1 MFDGDRELAERLLWM
16 LQDRQQRGQHENEAV
31 ALAARLRAFFYPKQR
46 AFFGSSATR
55 RATKKTRRSGATA
68 GGCCELMARSI
79 ETAGHRATYIT
90 GTLKD
95 ARKRAWLND
104 TKSGFV
110 DVIRRYGK
118 RRERRGQMESWDLGG
133 IIATIN
139 KAELVIDFSNGS
151 QIDLFGADQEGTA
164 DRLRGLAKA
173 VFWIDEAQDL
183 TDLQGLYKDVIVAA
197 MNDFGGECWLTG
209 TPGKDCVGMFYEV
222 TTDDEE
228 PLTGWEVH
236 RISSSDNP
244 YFGRVVWER
253 GEWFVEDNLFDQPDR
268 DHSTHPW
275 TDAEQRGEI
284 SADAHRWGP
293 FDAES
298 DAEAAAIK
306 VRWERSAGAA
316 IRENGWKPD
325 DPSLLREY
333 YAQWVKGDARYVY
346 PVHSVP
352 EHVAV
357 FAPQRLIDNPFA
369 GDPRFGG
376 HPRWYDHTAAMR
388 DLPMFGPNRRRHE
401 WLFSLWMDFG
411 YHPDPFAIVMW
422 AFCTTL
428 PDVYEMFSWKQT
440 RVDTEQQGMYIKL
453 MWDID
458 DAIVSFGGDAAGKQS
473 DFAVWK
479 RRMNMPLEEAD
490 KQGKDSLEEL
500 LADDIRRGRV
510 HFREGSP
517 LYTEMRHLV
526 YLPGKPG
533 KPRKVHKHRVV
544 KGVVYGDH
552 CCDAARYGFADLTHY
567 LAKTGSERP
576 PPGTREAYAAE
587 EAKIERSIEDADRR
601 REERLAEQDEIA
613 AEYGAMGDY
622 DAY

>member
-1 MFDGDRELAERLLWM
+1 MLDRELAERLLWM
-16 LQDRQQRGQHENEAV
+16 LAERQQRDERGNEAV
-31 ALAARLRAFFYPKQR
+31 ALASRLRAFFYPKQR
-46 AFFGSSATR
+46 AFFRSPATR

-68 GGCCELMARSI
+68 GGCCELVARSI
-79 ETAGHRATYIT
+79 EVPGHRATYIT

-95 ARKRAWLND
+95 ARKRAWAND

-139 KAELVIDFSNGS
+139 KADLVIDFSNGS

-209 TPGKDCVGMFYEV
+209 TPGRDCVGMFYEV

-244 YFGRVVWER
+244 FFGRVVWER
-253 GEWFVEDNLFDQPDR
+253 GEWFVEDNLYGQPER
-268 DHSTHPW
+268 SRSTHPW
-275 TDAEQRGEI
+275 TEAEQRGEI
-284 SADAHRWGP
+284 AADAHRWGP
-293 FDAES
+293 FEVES

-352 EHVAV
+352 KHVAV

-369 GDPRFGG
+369 GDPRFDG
-376 HPRWYDHTAAMR
+376 HPRWYDHTAAVR
-388 DLPMFGPNRRRHE
+388 DLPVFGPNRRRHE

-411 YHPDPFAIVMW
+411 YHPDPFAIVLW

-440 RVDTEQQGMYIKL
+440 RCDTEQQGMYIKL

-490 KQGKDSLEEL
+490 KQGKDTLEEL

-510 HFREGSP
+510 HFRDGSP
-517 LYTEMRHLV
+517 LYTEMQHLV

-544 KGVVYGDH
+544 KGVVHGDH

-567 LAKTGSERP
+567 LAKTGSDRP
-576 PPGTREAYAAE
+576 PPGTREAYAQE
-587 EAKIERSIEDADRR
+587 EAKVERSIEDADRR
-601 REERLAEQDEIA
+601 REERLAEADEIA